1 MAVHQQPPALPY
13 AQESV
18 QTLRHRMA
26 SFEQLDLVKKSRDL
40 GELFKPT
47 ITGLSVLMAA
57 MGVWLANVPVD
68 FSTWTLVLIG
78 VGLVVGS
85 ANTLNMYLEIDID
98 KRMSRTRNRP
108 LPAGRMHEKTALW
121 FGMAQSI
128 IGLPVL
134 YIAGGLLPTALG
146 AFGLV
151 SYVMVYT
158 PLKVQ
163 TPLALVIGSVPGAVP
178 PLIGWAA
185 ATGEI
190 GSPGLVL
197 FGIVFFWQ
205 MPHFLAIAMYRKPD
219 YIRAGI
225 RVVPVVRGDRMAKLQ
240 AVAWATALIPVSLLL
255 VPFGAAGGVYFVGTL
270 GISVWFAIHCIR
282 GFGNVRRVVWG
293 RRVLLAS
300 LVYLPAVSV
309 VLVLDR
315 LVG

>member
-1 MAVHQQPPALPY
+1 VRNRITALRRLEP
-13 AQESV
+13 V
-18 QTLRHRMA
+18 Q
-26 SFEQLDLVKKSRDL
+26 VIRDL
-40 GELFKPT
+40 SELFKPT

-57 MGVWLANVPVD
+57 MGVWLADVSLG
-68 FSTWTLVLIG
+68 FMTWAFVLVG
-78 VGLVVGS
+78 VGMVVGS
-85 ANTLNMYLEIDID
+85 ANTLNMYLERDID
-98 KRMSRTRNRP
+98 KYMSRTRSRP
-108 LPAGRMHEKTALW
+108 LPSGRMHRNIALL
-121 FGMAQSI
+121 FGLGQALV
-128 IGLPVL
+128 GLPVL
-134 YIAGGLLPTALG
+134 YLSGGWLPMFLG

-158 PLKVQ
+158 PLKIH

-190 GSPGLVL
+190 GYPGLVL

-205 MPHFLAIAMYRKPD
+205 MPHFLAIAMYRKSD
-219 YIRAGI
+219 YSRAGI
-225 RVVPVVRGDRMAKLQ
+225 QVVPVVRGDRVAKIQ
-240 AVAWATALIPVSLLL
+240 TVAWATALIPVSLLL
-255 VPFGAAGGVYFVGTL
+255 VPLGAAGGLYFVGTL
-270 GISVWFAIHCIR
+270 GVSVWFTAHCIR
-282 GFGNVRRVVWG
+282 GFRSVQRAAWG